1 MNSVV
6 LAYLVGST
14 VVFMLANAT
23 LKTFAQSGGP
33 WLLIGALALF
43 CIGNFLMVQVMRA
56 NGLGIAIVLSAIFQ
70 MVAIT
75 LMAALVFGERMAPM
89 QWAGLALGIVAVAMI
104 AWPKG
109 AGV

>member
-1 MNSVV
+1 MS
-6 LAYLVGST
+6 ATYLWLIAST
-14 VVFMLANAT
+14 GVFMAANSA
-23 LKTFAQSGGP
+23 LKIYAGSGGV
-33 WLLIGALALF
+33 WVLIGALALF
-43 CIGNFLMVQVMRA
+43 CLGNFLMVQVMRGE
-56 NGLGIAIVLSAIFQ
+56 GLGVAIVLSAIFQ

-75 LMAALVFGERMAPM
+75 LLAAVAFGERMSGM

>member
-1 MNSVV
+1 MTTYLWLIASTTVFMAANSALKVY
-6 LAYLVGST
+6 AGNGGIWILVG
-14 VVFMLANAT
+14 
-23 LKTFAQSGGP
+23 G
-33 WLLIGALALF
+33 LALF
-43 CIGNFLMVQVMRA
+43 CVGNALMVQVMRGE
-56 NGLGIAIVLSAIFQ
+56 GLGVAIVLSAIFQ

-75 LMAALVFGERMAPM
+75 LLAAVAFGERLAPL